1 MEEQTNYN
9 YMNVANIPPAPR
21 RRKHLWWLGIVIP
34 GSILSFLSIVLLFIV
49 LLFFAYLNLTRI
61 KYYSSVF
68 EGYEFNKIEGSP
80 EVVSISDY
88 NYEEIKGI
96 CKKRGLIFPVE
107 INEGDISLF
116 SFHETLKPKS
126 ASYDRDEFYL
136 EGRMS
141 ETGYNQEIERL
152 SCISFETSYET
163 KSSFLSKNLF
173 KLPSYLV
180 SYNDWAYF
188 EYAILEKETN
198 TIRYICLAESGSKD
212 NLMFPSEYWPVT
224 PIRRSDAKDT
234 KDPTKS
240 YFSIYR

>member
-9 YMNVANIPPAPR
+9 YMNVSNIPPAPR

-126 ASYDRDEFYL
+126 A
-136 EGRMS
+136 
-141 ETGYNQEIERL
+141 I
-152 SCISFETSYET
+152 YE
-163 KSSFLSKNLF
+163 
-173 KLPSYLV
+173 
-180 SYNDWAYF
+180 
-188 EYAILEKETN
+188 
-198 TIRYICLAESGSKD
+198 
-212 NLMFPSEYWPVT
+212 
-224 PIRRSDAKDT
+224 
-234 KDPTKS
+234 
-240 YFSIYR
+240 